1 MSAAPPPVMRGVGDA
16 WACAWAG
23 VASDVV
29 FFQYVYRPISVYSE
43 QISPGAKGVT

>member
-29 FFQYVYRPISVYSE
+29 FFSMYTDRSVFIPNRSV
-43 QISPGAKGVT
+43 QARRA